1 MPKKPVLVGEL
12 QFSSKGEARTYF
24 SEILNKHPVGSG
36 LSDSDFDDV
45 MSLLLCHPKA
55 GEKIGSGVKSIK
67 LIRGFTLRI
76 DVSMLYVLMAR

>member
-55 GEKIGSGVKSIK
+55 GEKIGSGVEGATSAPKASGK
-67 LIRGFTLRI
+67 KGFPQ
-76 DVSMLYVLMAR
+76 